1 MAPRTVL
8 VTGATGLLGREVV
21 AAFRLRGEWNVKGTG
36 YSRADGVDILKVDL
50 ESGADIAKIID
61 EIRYVLLLLHFAAS
75 YSRHKDTY
83 ANEILLNGRQTAGGS
98 SLYELKCPLLSG
110 DTVVEHLVRIADIF
124 SLSLGAAQRFPDKV
138 DKDPEAAR
146 ALNITGSKSLA
157 SVTAARD
164 ILLIYISTDYVF
176 PGRPGDAPYEADA
189 APAPTNLY
197 GQTKLDGE
205 KAVLEEYSVAG
216 KEGLGVILRVPVLYG
231 HAETPSESAVNVL
244 MDSVW
249 KAQTEGTKIKMDHW
263 AIRYPTNTG
272 DIGRICHDV
281 ATKYLDSGNRKDLP
295 QTLQFSSEDKMTKYE
310 ICQVFGDIMGL
321 SIANIEPNT
330 EGNDPNAS
338 VQRPYDCHLSTR
350 ELKNLGID
358 VSTSDFVSWWR
369 REVRAFRK

>member
-1 MAPRTVL
+1 MAERTVL
-8 VTGATGLLGREVV
+8 VTGATGLLGREV
-21 AAFRLRGEWNVKGTG
+21 ASAFKLLHSGWAVKGTG

-50 ESGADIAKIID
+50 ESAEDVAKTLD
-61 EIRYVLLLLHFAAS
+61 ETRP
-75 YSRHKDTY
+75 
-83 ANEILLNGRQTAGGS
+83 Q
-98 SLYELKCPLLSG
+98 
-110 DTVVEHLVRIADIF
+110 VVVHC
-124 SLSLGAAQRFPDKV
+124 AAQRFPDKV
-138 DKDPEAAR
+138 DKDPEGAR
-146 ALNITGSKSLA
+146 ALNIAASKLLA
-157 SVTAARD
+157 NVTAARD
-164 ILLIYISTDYVF
+164 ILMIYISTDYVF

-189 APAPTNLY
+189 TPGPTNLY

-205 KAVLEEYSVAG
+205 NAVLEEYAKAG
-216 KEGLGVILRVPVLYG
+216 KEGLGLVLRVPVLYG

-263 AIRYPTNTG
+263 ALRYPTNTE

-281 ATKYLDSGNRKDLP
+281 AVKYLESGDRKNLP
-295 QTLQFSSEDKMTKYE
+295 RILQFSSEDRMTKYE
-310 ICQVFGDIMGL
+310 ICQTFGDIMGL

-358 VSTSDFVSWWR
+358 VSTCDFVSWWR